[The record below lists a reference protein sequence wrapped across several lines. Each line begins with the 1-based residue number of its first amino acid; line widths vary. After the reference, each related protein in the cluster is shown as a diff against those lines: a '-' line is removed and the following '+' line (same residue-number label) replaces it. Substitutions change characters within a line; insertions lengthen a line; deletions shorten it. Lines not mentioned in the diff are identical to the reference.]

1 MTRSSHLNKLI
12 FFFSVLFFLLISNSK
27 KAISAV
33 DIWEKKENNLQTD
46 QLKDENEI
54 TIESP
59 ILSDDINKITIN
71 IDEQKLDKSE
81 QTLVGLFDPEE
92 NNFNLNMWSESD
104 GEEIKKILKRINKLQ
119 LSKASEDLLFQIL
132 FTNAHAPKKNL
143 TSDDFTKIKID
154 WLIKKKRIDDLE
166 KLLSSNPEIGK
177 RPKAIKF
184 LVDEYLSNADIKSAC
199 KKTEA
204 LEKSI
209 ENNYLEKFK
218 IYCLINDNRKEEAQL
233 VYDLLKERGFKDKFF
248 DNKINFL
255 LGITSETNQKT
266 LDDNLLNFYLSHIT
280 SENFL
285 YEPSDKTDKYIWK
298 YLSSSNL
305 IKVKDFENEDVIITY
320 EQAAVEG
327 SFEKEEIFN
336 IYLRIYFSF
345 NQFQ

>member
-119 LSKASEDLLFQIL
+119 LSI
-132 FTNAHAPKKNL
+132 
-143 TSDDFTKIKID
+143 
-154 WLIKKKRIDDLE
+154 
-166 KLLSSNPEIGK
+166 
-177 RPKAIKF
+177 
-184 LVDEYLSNADIKSAC
+184 
-199 KKTEA
+199 
-204 LEKSI
+204 
-209 ENNYLEKFK
+209 
-218 IYCLINDNRKEEAQL
+218 
-233 VYDLLKERGFKDKFF
+233 
-248 DNKINFL
+248 
-255 LGITSETNQKT
+255 
-266 LDDNLLNFYLSHIT
+266 
-280 SENFL
+280 
-285 YEPSDKTDKYIWK
+285 
-298 YLSSSNL
+298 
-305 IKVKDFENEDVIITY
+305 
-320 EQAAVEG
+320 
-327 SFEKEEIFN
+327 
-336 IYLRIYFSF
+336 
-345 NQFQ
+345 